1 MIQPIM
7 ILCHGS
13 TTGRGSRFKDP
24 VIEESGLSSL
34 FKQMFSTLKTPR
46 GLAGAVKLR
55 QRQNNPDALD
65 LYFYSAT
72 DFGPYEC
79 GKTYSSPNQ
88 IVFERVDFEQFEEA
102 NHDPRRRLELFAAQ
116 LTDGALKPGLCE

>member
-1 MIQPIM
+1 M

-24 VIEESGLSSL
+24 VIEESGLSTL
-34 FKQMFSTLKTPR
+34 FKRTFATLKTPR

-55 QRQNNPDALD
+55 QRHDNPDALD

-72 DFGPYEC
+72 DFDPYEC
-79 GKTYSSPNQ
+79 GKTYRSPNG
-88 IVFERVDFEQFEEA
+88 IVFERSDFEQFDNASQECRA
-102 NHDPRRRLELFAAQ
+102 RLDLFAMQ
-116 LTDGALKPGLCE
+116 LTTGALKPGLCE